1 MHSGAGLGII
11 AYLRESPVSIE
22 MRHSYIAVEGPIGV
36 GKTTLAK
43 QISKRLGGALLLE
56 DIQNP
61 FLADFYAG
69 RKGAAF
75 QCQLFFLLT
84 RYQQQQ
90 DLLQRSLFDARLV
103 TDYIAQKDK
112 IFAHLTLDDS
122 ELTIYQKLYGLL
134 MESLPRPDAIIYL
147 QATAEN
153 LKKRIRSRSRDY
165 EKQIADEYVER
176 LAEAY
181 NYFFFHYRD
190 TPLLIVNTNEVDFS
204 RNQPELDHLLA
215 QLNRL
220 ENGVLLY
227 APLGSSQ

>member
-1 MHSGAGLGII
+1 MTP
-11 AYLRESPVSIE
+11 ET
-22 MRHSYIAVEGPIGV
+22 RHSYIAVEGPIGV
-36 GKTTLAK
+36 GKTTLTK
-43 QISKRLGGALLLE
+43 LLGKKLGGALLLE
-56 DIQNP
+56 DVQNP
-61 FLADFYAG
+61 FLSDFYAG

-84 RYQQQQ
+84 RYQQQHQ
-90 DLLQRSLFDARLV
+90 LLQRSLFDTRVV

-112 IFAHLTLDDS
+112 IFAHLMLDDS

-134 MESLPRPDAIIYL
+134 MENLPKPDAVIYL

-153 LKKRIRSRSRDY
+153 LKKRIRARSRDY

-181 NYFFFHYRD
+181 NYFFFHYRE

-204 RNQPELDHLLA
+204 RNQSELDHLLS
-215 QLNRL
+215 QVNRL
-220 ENGVLLY
+220 EHGVLLY
-227 APLGSSQ
+227 APLGSG

>member
-1 MHSGAGLGII
+1 MA
-11 AYLRESPVSIE
+11 VE

-43 QISKRLGGALLLE
+43 LLNKRLGGMLLME

-61 FLADFYAG
+61 FLADFYSG

-90 DLLQRSLFDARLV
+90 VIPQRSLFETRIIS
-103 TDYIAQKDK
+103 DYIPQKDK
-112 IFAHLTLDDS
+112 VFAHLTLDDS

-134 MESLPRPDAIIYL
+134 MEGLPKPDAVIYL

-153 LKKRIRSRSRDY
+153 LKKRIRQRSRDY
-165 EKQIADEYVER
+165 EKQVSDDYLER

-181 NYFFFHYRD
+181 NYYFFHYRE
-190 TPLLIVNTNEVDFS
+190 TPLLIVNTNEVDFG
-204 RNQPELDHLLA
+204 RNPAELDHLLL
-215 QLNRL
+215 QVNRL
-220 ENGVLLY
+220 EHGVLLY
-227 APLGSSQ
+227 APPGSA